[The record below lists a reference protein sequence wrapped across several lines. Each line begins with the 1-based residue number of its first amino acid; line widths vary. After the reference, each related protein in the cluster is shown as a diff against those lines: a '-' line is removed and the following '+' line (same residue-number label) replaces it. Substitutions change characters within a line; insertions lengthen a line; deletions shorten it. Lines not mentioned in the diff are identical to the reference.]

1 MNLSKKTPGTGLSAG
16 RPSAQKQSLV
26 DLMSDG
32 NEKVMKRVS
41 LDLDVETF
49 KKLKIYALENGFKS
63 TADVLRELIHQNI
76 K

>member
-1 MNLSKKTPGTGLSAG
+1 MSLSKKTTGTGLSAG

>member
-1 MNLSKKTPGTGLSAG
+1 MKNTTGLAAG
-16 RPSAQKQSLV
+16 RPTAKKQSLTA
-26 DLMSDG
+26 LMSDD
-32 NEKVMKRVS
+32 EQKSAMKRVS

-63 TADVLRELIHQNI
+63 TADVLRDLINQNI